1 MTCPNCQLYR
11 DYGITRGQANCIWD
25 GARMI
30 QRIQSLEI
38 TDKRKSKLC
47 WSVIAAWVEWGHSE
61 QEIRRL
67 AKGPTALEPLEIAE
81 KKGKR

>member
-11 DYGITRGQANCIWD
+11 DHGITRAQANCIFD

-30 QRIQSLEI
+30 QRIQSLRIQPALKAQRCRE
-38 TDKRKSKLC
+38 TLA
-47 WSVIAAWVEWGHSE
+47 VWVEWGHSE
-61 QEIRRL
+61 AEVRRL
-67 AKGPTALEPLEIAE
+67 AKGPIALEPEISE